1 MAYYTPGYQRAIE
14 ELSKLPGIGPKS
26 AEKLADHILHLK
38 PDYFDQFMDVLESMR
53 KNVHPCKRCFNLTEG
68 SFCSICSDPSRD
80 PHTIC
85 VVEKAKDVLAIE
97 KTSSFKGMYHV
108 LEGSI
113 NPLNGIGPEKVRIK
127 ELFERIHQEPIQEI
141 ILALNFS
148 QAGDLTCMYIIHQ
161 LKQASIKITRLASGI
176 PTGTDIEFAD
186 SKTLQAA
193 FKGRE
198 KYEMEDL

>member
-14 ELSKLPGIGPKS
+14 ELSKLPGVGPKS
-26 AEKLADHILHLK
+26 AEKLADYILHLK

-53 KNVHPCKRCFNLTEG
+53 KNVHPCKKCFHLTEG
-68 SFCSICSDPSRD
+68 SLCSICADPSRD
-80 PHTIC
+80 SHTIC
-85 VVEKAKDVLAIE
+85 VVEKEKDVLAIE
-97 KTSSFKGMYHV
+97 KTGSYKGLYHV

-113 NPLNGIGPEKVRIK
+113 NPLHGIGPEKVRIK
-127 ELFERIHQEPIQEI
+127 ELFDRIQQEPIQEI

-148 QAGDLTCMYIIHQ
+148 QTGDLTCMYIIHQ
-161 LKQASIKITRLASGI
+161 LKQIPLQITRLASGI

-186 SKTLQAA
+186 AKTLQAA

-198 KYEMEDL
+198 KYEMEEL

>member
-1 MAYYTPGYQRAIE
+1 
-14 ELSKLPGIGPKS
+14 
-26 AEKLADHILHLK
+26 
-38 PDYFDQFMDVLESMR
+38 
-53 KNVHPCKRCFNLTEG
+53 
-68 SFCSICSDPSRD
+68 
-80 PHTIC
+80 TIC